1 MIAMAL
7 STRPKILIADEP
19 TTALDVTI
27 QALVL
32 ELMKDLVKEIDKLIL
47 NLDRK
52 PDQNYIRHRD
62 KIQIDA
68 STEDHSGMKDTFDVL
83 DIQDRKR

>member
-1 MIAMAL
+1 
-7 STRPKILIADEP
+7 
-19 TTALDVTI
+19 
-27 QALVL
+27 
-32 ELMKDLVKEIDKLIL
+32 MKDLVKEIDKLIL

-52 PDQNYIRHRD
+52 PDQNYIRNRD

>member
-1 MIAMAL
+1 MKR
-7 STRPKILIADEP
+7 T
-19 TTALDVTI
+19 
-27 QALVL
+27 
-32 ELMKDLVKEIDKLIL
+32 MKDLVKEIDKLIL

-52 PDQNYIRHRD
+52 PDQNYLRHRD

-83 DIQDRKR
+83 DIQERKR

>member
-1 MIAMAL
+1 
-7 STRPKILIADEP
+7 
-19 TTALDVTI
+19 
-27 QALVL
+27 
-32 ELMKDLVKEIDKLIL
+32 MKDLVKEIDKLIL

-52 PDQNYIRHRD
+52 PDQNYLRHRD

-83 DIQDRKR
+83 DIQERKR